1 MMEGINPLRK
11 HQRRNKK
18 LGTMC
23 FHRHCKLNILKKDGK
38 PYDDVVLDHANPLEV
53 INLEHV
59 KDNTILEHNTTT
71 PKVCEFEVVLPFE
84 ITLHE
89 RDLENL

>member
-1 MMEGINPLRK
+1 MRVKQFEEGWE
-11 HQRRNKK
+11 
-18 LGTMC
+18 T
-23 FHRHCKLNILKKDGK
+23 
-38 PYDDVVLDHANPLEV
+38 YDDVVINRANRLEV

-59 KDNTILEHNTTT
+59 KDNTILEHDTTT

-89 RDLENL
+89 KDLENL